1 MTWVVLGYCAP
12 VKFYLWIKL
21 SSKIKKKGNN
31 WHKKWGVNIKTELQK
46 NKVWQM
52 NGDNN
57 NILKLLESDNDFF
70 NPEMNSDII
79 SITL

>member
-1 MTWVVLGYCAP
+1 
-12 VKFYLWIKL
+12 
-21 SSKIKKKGNN
+21 
-31 WHKKWGVNIKTELQK
+31 
-46 NKVWQM
+46 M
-52 NGDNN
+52 NEDNN